1 MNVILWVIQIL
12 LALLFLVSG
21 ITKAIRPGEKLRAGL
36 PGVHPGVI
44 RLVAV
49 AEIVGALGLIL
60 PGVTGID
67 PILTPVAAAGLAIIM
82 VGAVITHARRR
93 EGRAVAVTA
102 VLLVLAVVVAV
113 GRFGPF
119 PL

>member
-12 LALLFLVSG
+12 LAVLFLVSG

-36 PGVHPGVI
+36 PGFHPGVI
-44 RLVAV
+44 RAVAV
-49 AEIVGALGLIL
+49 AEIIGALGLIL
-60 PGVTGID
+60 PGVTGIA
-67 PILTPVAAAGLAIIM
+67 PILTPIAAAGLVIIM

-93 EGRAVAVTA
+93 EGTAVAVTV
-102 VLLVLAVVVAV
+102 VLLVLSVVVAV

>member
-12 LALLFLVSG
+12 LALVFLVSG
-21 ITKAIRPGEKLRAGL
+21 ITNAIRPSEKLRAGL
-36 PGVHPGVI
+36 PEFHPGVI

-60 PGVTGID
+60 PGVTGIA
-67 PILTPVAAAGLAIIM
+67 PALTPVAATGLAIIM
-82 VGAVITHARRR
+82 VGAVTTHARRR
-93 EGRAVAVTA
+93 EGKAVAINV

-113 GRFGPF
+113 ARFGPF